1 MKHMTGEEREA
12 LLINLLQE
20 AMSGTR
26 NQGSLLSTL
35 RKEVTGMNQEQYAAR
50 VGISRRTLSDI
61 ERDTGSPTIA
71 VINRVFKPFGLKLG
85 LLPRNQAL
93 LKRLVREEADALNRT
108 SQ

>member
-26 NQGSLLSTL
+26 TQGNLLSTL
-35 RKEVTGMNQEQYAAR
+35 RKEVTGLNQEQYAAR

-71 VINRVFKPFGLKLG
+71 VVNRAFKPFGLTLG
-85 LLPRNQAL
+85 LLPRNQSL
-93 LKRLVREEADALNRT
+93 LERLVREEAGAQDRAGK
-108 SQ
+108 